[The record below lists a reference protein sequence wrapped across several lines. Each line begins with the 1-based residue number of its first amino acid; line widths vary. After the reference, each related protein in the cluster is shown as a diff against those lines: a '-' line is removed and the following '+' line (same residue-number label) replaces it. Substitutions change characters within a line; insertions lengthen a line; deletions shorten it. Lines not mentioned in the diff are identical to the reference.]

1 MESFSSQLLRARKA
15 KGMTQEQL
23 AELLQ
28 TSRSNI
34 SHWENGRTLPDIETV
49 KRLSRILGC
58 NFLDG
63 REPMEGKDEPPVQEV
78 AVPGT
83 SQEAYVREEAVP
95 KTDVSA
101 EAPSPTPQK
110 KSPWRWLGPALAAV
124 AVAIVVCVVLLQK
137 PQSSGEAKI
146 AFYTRESP
154 IYMGHYDDMGGNG
167 WRVDVVM
174 VNESD
179 VPFTPERVVAEFM
192 EGEKRDGFLRVG
204 YGEIRTCMLNDKL
217 LKDEQA
223 LLPFGTNHTNC
234 DRVKLTLTGTDDN
247 GHAQEYVCETKLLQ
261 EKKEE

>member
-63 REPMEGKDEPPVQEV
+63 REPMEGKDEPPVQEA
-78 AVPGT
+78 AVPET
-83 SQEAYVREEAVP
+83 PQEAFVREEIAP
-95 KTDVSA
+95 ETDVSE
-101 EAPSPTPQK
+101 EAPSPTPRK
-110 KSPWRWLGPALAAV
+110 KSPWRWLGPVLAAV

-137 PQSSGEAKI
+137 TQSSEEAKI

-154 IYMGHYDDMGGNG
+154 IYMGQYDDMGGNG

-204 YGEIRTCMLNDKL
+204 YEEIRTCMLNDKL
-217 LKDEQA
+217 LKD
-223 LLPFGTNHTNC
+223 
-234 DRVKLTLTGTDDN
+234 
-247 GHAQEYVCETKLLQ
+247 
-261 EKKEE
+261 

>member
-83 SQEAYVREEAVP
+83 SQEAYVREETVP

-110 KSPWRWLGPALAAV
+110 KSPWRCLGPALAAV

-137 PQSSGEAKI
+137 PQSSGEA
-146 AFYTRESP
+146 
-154 IYMGHYDDMGGNG
+154 
-167 WRVDVVM
+167 
-174 VNESD
+174 
-179 VPFTPERVVAEFM
+179 
-192 EGEKRDGFLRVG
+192 
-204 YGEIRTCMLNDKL
+204 
-217 LKDEQA
+217 
-223 LLPFGTNHTNC
+223 
-234 DRVKLTLTGTDDN
+234 
-247 GHAQEYVCETKLLQ
+247 
-261 EKKEE
+261 